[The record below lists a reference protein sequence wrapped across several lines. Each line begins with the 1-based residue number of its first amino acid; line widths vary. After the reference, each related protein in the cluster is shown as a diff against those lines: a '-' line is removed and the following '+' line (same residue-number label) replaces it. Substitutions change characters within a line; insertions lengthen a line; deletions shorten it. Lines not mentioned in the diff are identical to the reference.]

1 MFNNDLNFSIAPLRE
16 RLDILNSIL
25 NTNEPDL
32 FMVSEVESEADAQR
46 ILDET
51 FRYTTDNIVQTPFLS

>member
-32 FMVSEVESEADAQR
+32 FMVNEVESKADAQR